1 MPLILLRLAA
11 AAGFAWFVG
20 DSLDKSNRLV
30 RSTSRLTVN
39 LLPLALLGGIVYY
52 SMMSKK

>member
-1 MPLILLRLAA
+1 MPIIVLRLAA

-20 DSLDKSNRLV
+20 DSLDKSNQLV
-30 RSTSRLTVN
+30 QSTNRLTVN

-52 SMMSKK
+52 SMSKK